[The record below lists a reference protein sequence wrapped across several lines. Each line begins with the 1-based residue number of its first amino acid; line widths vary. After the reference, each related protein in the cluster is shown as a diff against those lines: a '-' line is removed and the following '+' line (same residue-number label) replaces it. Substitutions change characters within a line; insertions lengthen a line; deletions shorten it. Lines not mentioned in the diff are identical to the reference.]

1 MIKFKV
7 PFYLASNS
15 PRRRDMLK
23 LMGIKFTK
31 ISAAIDEI
39 IDPKLSPIKNVTQ
52 LSEKKCQKALTK
64 IENGIVLSADTIV
77 VLNGKIIG
85 KPESKSDAKRILGLL
100 SGDMHYVYTAFTVAD
115 KLKGRIETN
124 YSKTKVYFRELSRAE
139 IIEYVDTGSPMDK
152 AGAYGIQ
159 DDYGALF
166 VEKIVGCY
174 YNVLGFPISKI
185 HTVLKE
191 FT

>member
-23 LMGIKFTK
+23 LMGIKFSK
-31 ISAAIDEI
+31 ISADIDEI

-52 LSEKKCQKALTK
+52 LSEKKCREALTK
-64 IENGIVLSADTIV
+64 IDRGIVLSADTIV

-85 KPESKSDAKRILGLL
+85 KPKSKSDAKKILSQL
-100 SGDMHYVYTAFTVAD
+100 SGKMHNVYTAFTVAD
-115 KLKGRIETN
+115 KIKGRIETN
-124 YSKTKVYFRELSRAE
+124 YSKTRVFFRDLSKAE

-159 DDYGALF
+159 DDYGAVF

>member
-31 ISAAIDEI
+31 ISADIDEI